1 MPPANCATG
10 SSVLQAP
17 GFRPSSAP
25 EYVRVTHPRAYGIH
39 AAVVKEPAKHSA
51 SVGALVTQDNWLQ
64 GPQPALEDLSSQ
76 IYWGIETAQ
85 ALEGM
90 PKQTQRYISESN
102 SQTRREE
109 LAPMTILNQQAAAKA
124 NLETTLPAHA
134 PENRAPTI
142 NPGRG
147 WKCLFLCICLLVV
160 VYGAVGIH
168 SATVCER
175 KR

>member
-1 MPPANCATG
+1 MPLANCATG

-25 EYVRVTHPRAYGIH
+25 EYVRVTHPRTYGIH

-90 PKQTQRYISESN
+90 QKQTQRYISESN

-134 PENRAPTI
+134 PENRAPTV

-147 WKCLFLCICLLVV
+147 
-160 VYGAVGIH
+160 
-168 SATVCER
+168 
-175 KR
+175 